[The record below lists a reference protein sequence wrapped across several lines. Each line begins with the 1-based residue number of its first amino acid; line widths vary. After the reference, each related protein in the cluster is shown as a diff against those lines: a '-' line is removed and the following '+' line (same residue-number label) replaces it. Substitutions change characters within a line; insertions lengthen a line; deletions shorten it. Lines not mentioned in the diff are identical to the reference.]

1 MNILD
6 VRTVMISYIISNG
19 ITAVV
24 ILLLWHQNHRRFSGI
39 GFWLADYIMQF
50 VAVLM
55 IVTRN
60 AIPEIIPVILGNGLV
75 MAGTLLLFVGLERF
89 VGKRGPQLHNV
100 VLLAAFLGA
109 QTYFFLV
116 TPSLTARNINISTT
130 LLILC
135 LQAAWLLL
143 YRTPREFRPFS
154 RGVGVV
160 FAGYCVVSLFRII
173 ADLFVSSGTDFFKS
187 NFYDTLVLM
196 MYQMLFIALTFYLV
210 LMVNRR
216 LFSDLERDIQ
226 IRRQVEEALR
236 VSEEKFSKAFH
247 ADPDAVL
254 ITRAHDGR
262 LQEVNDGFSNLSEY
276 TREEALSSTTVS
288 LAIWANPRDRDSC
301 VTALRKEGS
310 IHNVEY
316 DFRTKSGKILHC
328 LYSGEIINLAGEA
341 HILSIVRDVTSQ
353 KQAEEILRLRLSLW
367 EYAAAHSVE
376 ELMQKALDEIELITD
391 SPISFYHFVMED
403 QLSLSLQA
411 WSTRTRREFCLA
423 EAQGMHYDLDRAGVW
438 ADCIRERKPVVH
450 NDYASL
456 PRRKGMPQGHA
467 RVVRELV
474 VPTFH
479 GGRIVAVLGIGNKSS
494 PYKERDTAL
503 LSSIADII
511 WSIIDHKRTEEE
523 IQRLQAQLR
532 EMAIHD
538 SLTGLYNRH
547 YLNET
552 LKRELAR
559 AAREKYSISFIMIDI
574 DHFKRVNDTYGHK
587 AGDSVLQDL
596 AVQLLNN
603 SRASDILYRYGG
615 EEFLAILP
623 KVKADYAYQIAEK
636 WRKGFLDSPILR
648 EFSGA
653 KTTISCGIAAYPK
666 HATSA
671 ANLIVYADQ
680 ALYQAKAAGRNR
692 SVLWK
697 KANAP
702 RQSPRISKKVK

>member
-24 ILLLWHQNHRRFSGI
+24 ILLLWQQNRRRFPGI
-39 GFWLADYIMQF
+39 GFWLADYILQF
-50 VAVLM
+50 IAVLM
-55 IVTRN
+55 IVSRS
-60 AIPEIIPVILGNGLV
+60 AMPEIFPVVLGNGLV

-89 VGKRGPQLHNV
+89 VGKRGPQLHNI
-100 VLLAAFLGA
+100 VLLAAFLGV
-109 QTYFFLV
+109 QSYFFLV
-116 TPSLTARNINISTT
+116 SPSLTARNINISTT

-135 LQAAWLLL
+135 MQAAWLLL

-154 RGVGVV
+154 RGVGLV
-160 FAGYCVVSLFRII
+160 FVGYCLVNLFRIF

-216 LFSDLERDIQ
+216 LLSDLERDIAVQ
-226 IRRQVEEALR
+226 REMEEALR
-236 VSEEKFSKAFH
+236 ISEEKFGKAFH
-247 ADPDAVL
+247 SSPDAIL
-254 ITRAHDGR
+254 ISRLRDGR
-262 LQEVNDGFSNLSEY
+262 LLEINEGFCRLTGYS
-276 TREEALSSTTVS
+276 REEALFGSSIQ
-288 LAIWANPRDRDSC
+288 LPLWADSRDREQVVS
-301 VTALRKEGS
+301 ALLADRRVQ
-310 IHNVEY
+310 NREY
-316 DFRTKSGKILHC
+316 DFRTKSGKLLHC
-328 LYSGEIINLAGEA
+328 WYSGEIIDLLGEP
-341 HILSIVRDVTSQ
+341 HIVSIVRDITSQ
-353 KQAEEILRLRLSLW
+353 KQAEEILRLRLNLW

-411 WSTRTRREFCLA
+411 WSTRTRREFCRA

-438 ADCIRERKPVVH
+438 ADCIREQKPVVH

-456 PRRKGMPQGHA
+456 PRRKGMPEGHA
-467 RVVRELV
+467 RIVRELV

-479 GGRIVAVLGIGNKSS
+479 GGRIVSVLGVGNKSS
-494 PYKERDTAL
+494 PYMERDTAL

-511 WSIIDHKRTEEE
+511 WTIIDHKRTEEK
-523 IQRLQAQLR
+523 IQRLQAQLQD
-532 EMAIHD
+532 MAIHD
-538 SLTGLYNRH
+538 PLTGLYNRH

-574 DHFKRVNDTYGHK
+574 DHFKRVNDTYGHE
-587 AGDSVLQDL
+587 AGDSVLKDL
-596 AVQLLNN
+596 AAQLLNN
-603 SRASDILYRYGG
+603 SRISDILYRYGG

-623 KVKADYAYQIAEK
+623 KVKADYAFQIAEK
-636 WRKGFLDSPILR
+636 WRKGFLESPVLR
-648 EFSGA
+648 EFSA
-653 KTTISCGIAAYPK
+653 TKTTISCGIASFPK
-666 HATSA
+666 DATSVA
-671 ANLIVYADQ
+671 DLIACADQ